1 MYKYKRSRHGQNH
14 LVASHL
20 VTGSKNVLLGLVATA
35 GVVQTL
41 HQILL
46 SNVTLT
52 LSADIGMVG
61 LQAAEQHRLVKGYTS
76 SGEDRGVLGHP
87 GEEDETLADGSAGS
101 LLVDTHHSENSIEHL
116 AVTEILHH
124 LIDSLGSMTVNLKRL
139 VLGELDENPVDRRV
153 LLLELLPQ
161 AVEGHL
167 ALLDI
172 SNVISLELDILSSD
186 VKDIVDRGVRSAG
199 TVELL
204 DDLLLGHLLQSV
216 DLKADVSSTEELT
229 DAGANG
235 TDLSTIENG
244 GLRTN
249 PRDEHVFHTS
259 AGHSRLI
266 LDGNDLNEGKLA
278 LEHHSRRRIPTFL
291 LSRCLMHSS

>member
-20 VTGSKNVLLGLVATA
+20 VTGSKNVLLGLVTTA
-35 GVVQTL
+35 GAVQKLHQTL
-41 HQILL
+41 LG
-46 SNVTLT
+46 NVTLI
-52 LSADIGMVG
+52 LSTEFGVVG
-61 LQAAEQHRLVKGYTS
+61 LQAVEQHRLMKGHTS
-76 SGEDRGVLGHP
+76 SSEDRGVIGHP

-116 AVTEILHH
+116 AIAEMLHH
-124 LIDSLGSMTVNLKRL
+124 LSHSVSSMTVNLKRL
-139 VLGELDENPVDRRV
+139 VLGELDENPVERRV

-172 SNVISLELDILSSD
+172 SNVISLELDILGSD
-186 VKDIVDRGVRSAG
+186 VKDIVDRGMRSAG
-199 TVELL
+199 TAELL

-216 DLKADVSSTEELT
+216 DLKADMSSAEELT

-244 GLRTN
+244 SFGTN

-266 LDGNDLNEGKLA
+266 LDGDDLNEGKLA
-278 LEHHSRRRIPTFL
+278 LEHHVKRQIPTFL